1 MFMFV
6 VINFFLALAAITVEN
21 VLICSDWLLSDK
33 ELNQWSRHK
42 LHQSSCRV
50 GLQSQLYPEER
61 YVPVYVHWSLILI
74 SLIQN
79 ISGHEK
85 RQKENDLIKSVL
97 S

>member
-1 MFMFV
+1 M
-6 VINFFLALAAITVEN
+6 ALAAITVEN
-21 VLICSDWLLSDK
+21 VYTCICSNWLLSDK
-33 ELNQWSRHK
+33 ELNQWPRHK
-42 LHQSSCRV
+42 LHQSPCRV

-61 YVPVYVHWSLILI
+61 YVPVYVHWSLIPI

-79 ISGHEK
+79 IPGHEK